1 MFNLLRAQ
9 LYRLFHGKFYF
20 VLLVINVCIN
30 IFGVALYWML
40 ENDPT
45 TGREGVQSVKG
56 YTLMY
61 KVISNGGVEVFEIV
75 TIVFVALFI
84 ATGFRQGTIRS
95 EISYGYKRSSIYF
108 SKLFSSMVG
117 VAGIIVSSMLTG
129 LAAGTAF
136 FGSGSPVDAEV
147 AVGLVRSFLLVV
159 LVSLAFC
166 SLYVLI
172 SFVFKE
178 PGAIIGVYVGFTV
191 LVTNLL
197 VAQLSQRYEWFYK
210 ATEYI
215 PQTQLYNVASVEIG
229 TATAWTAVIYTVVLM
244 LASTLAG
251 CAVFRK
257 QDIA

>member
-9 LYRLFHGKFYF
+9 LYRLFHGKFYY

-40 ENDPT
+40 QNDPT

-56 YTLMY
+56 YSLMY
-61 KVISNGGVEVFEIV
+61 KVISSGGVELFEIV

-95 EISYGYKRSSIYF
+95 EISYGYKRSSIYL

-136 FGSGSPVDAEV
+136 FGFGSPVDNEV
-147 AVGLVRSFLLVV
+147 VVGLIRSFLLVTFI
-159 LVSLAFC
+159 SLAFC

-178 PGAIIGVYVGFTV
+178 PGAIIGVYTGFTV

-197 VAQLSQRYEWFYK
+197 VAQLSIRFEWFRK

-215 PQTQLYNVASVEIG
+215 PQAQLSFVAALNIDA
-229 TATAWTAVIYTVVLM
+229 ATAWTAVAYAVVLM
-244 LASTLAG
+244 LACTLAG